1 MKKVLIITYYW
12 PPAGGPGVQR
22 VLKFAKYL
30 PDFGW
35 QPIILT
41 VRKGNFPSVDTEL
54 EKEIPE
60 SCKVFKTDIF
70 EPFEFYNSLKGNSSK
85 EKIPTFVLNKSKN
98 EKLIDKAIRW
108 IRANVFVPDAKIGWI
123 KHMVNEGSKIIN
135 IEKPDLIFSSS
146 PPHSLQIGAMK
157 LAAKTNLPWV
167 ADFRDPWTDAFWQ
180 KDIRRI
186 PFSIYRDKNYE
197 KSVLNSANSIIT
209 ISKSIAKDFEKNTH
223 TKVNTISNGFDE
235 DDFRYTKKRNPKFS
249 ICYTGTLGKDQSLS
263 GFIKSLE
270 SLPGNIKENTDIN
283 FIGSFHPTIMDM
295 ISASQTKS
303 IFHIKDSVLHSE
315 STRLISNADMLLLII
330 PDTKNNKGIL
340 TGKIFE
346 YLATKNPIL
355 GYGPIDGDAA
365 EILNQTNC
373 GKMFEHVSNSSKY
386 ILETFNTWEKHIP
399 FNPNGDLINQY
410 SRKSLTQ
417 VLSRIFSEM
426 T

>member
-1 MKKVLIITYYW
+1 
-12 PPAGGPGVQR
+12 
-22 VLKFAKYL
+22 
-30 PDFGW
+30 
-35 QPIILT
+35 
-41 VRKGNFPSVDTEL
+41 
-54 EKEIPE
+54 
-60 SCKVFKTDIF
+60 
-70 EPFEFYNSLKGNSSK
+70 
-85 EKIPTFVLNKSKN
+85 
-98 EKLIDKAIRW
+98 
-108 IRANVFVPDAKIGWI
+108 
-123 KHMVNEGSKIIN
+123 
-135 IEKPDLIFSSS
+135 
-146 PPHSLQIGAMK
+146 

-373 GKMFEHVSNSSKY
+373 GKMFEHGDKCTEY
-386 ILETFNTWEKHIP
+386 ILQTFANWEKEIP
-399 FNPNGDLINQY
+399 FNPDSDFISQY

-417 VLSRIFSEM
+417 ALARIFSEM